1 MRGYS
6 ITQVLGLPEYKIIGI
21 KSETDKEIHI
31 RLRAH
36 KRKKAKCSG
45 CGEYHS
51 KQKIHSFKE
60 VVVEDLRRSTIDI

>member
-6 ITQVLGLPEYKIIGI
+6 ITQVLGLPEYKIIEI